1 MGRTSRW
8 QHDVPANTGTPPRR
22 ELVDVR
28 FRNGTVARGVKPSS
42 YRWTLDDPA
51 YPPGYAFDVIDWQPA
66 KP

>member
-1 MGRTSRW
+1 M
-8 QHDVPANTGTPPRR
+8 PANTGTPPRR

>member
-1 MGRTSRW
+1 MPR
-8 QHDVPANTGTPPRR
+8 NTGKPPRA

-28 FRNGTVARGVKPSS
+28 FRNGTVARGIKPSS

-51 YPPGYAFDVIDWQPA
+51 FPPGYAFDIINWQPA